1 MRTTTGSSTQRPMTC
16 SPSSAPATPTIRP
29 PPTAPDL
36 RSCAVSPLR
45 VVRLPDLAAYIAQL
59 PEDSAR
65 TARAHEIVTEL
76 VETDAAQLRVNME
89 IAVQQAHADLRDAI
103 GSAEIVGAEILN
115 FSVQRVSAAR
125 IGGLEDLASVY
136 FAATADVRLDVYG
149 MGPTI
154 NDGDAV
160 AVLVNREYEVVVHG
174 LLDLSDQ
181 TIDALSVEGDLV
193 VYLSD
198 YA

>member
-1 MRTTTGSSTQRPMTC
+1 MNAPLAFMLSTVPWLGGGRFLP
-16 SPSSAPATPTIRP
+16 PAGR
-29 PPTAPDL
+29 
-36 RSCAVSPLR
+36 RR
-45 VVRLPDLAAYIAQL
+45 
-59 PEDSAR
+59 
-65 TARAHEIVTEL
+65 EIVTEL

-115 FSVQRVSAAR
+115 FSMQHVVGDADRRSREPRVH
-125 IGGLEDLASVY
+125 LC
-136 FAATADVRLDVYG
+136 AATADVRLDVYG

-154 NDGDAV
+154 NDSDVV

-181 TIDALSVEGDLV
+181 TIDALSVKGDLV

>member
-1 MRTTTGSSTQRPMTC
+1 MTQSDPRRSSEPRSST
-16 SPSSAPATPTIRP
+16 SACNACR
-29 PPTAPDL
+29 
-36 RSCAVSPLR
+36 
-45 VVRLPDLAAYIAQL
+45 
-59 PEDSAR
+59 
-65 TARAHEIVTEL
+65 
-76 VETDAAQLRVNME
+76 
-89 IAVQQAHADLRDAI
+89 
-103 GSAEIVGAEILN
+103 
-115 FSVQRVSAAR
+115 AAR